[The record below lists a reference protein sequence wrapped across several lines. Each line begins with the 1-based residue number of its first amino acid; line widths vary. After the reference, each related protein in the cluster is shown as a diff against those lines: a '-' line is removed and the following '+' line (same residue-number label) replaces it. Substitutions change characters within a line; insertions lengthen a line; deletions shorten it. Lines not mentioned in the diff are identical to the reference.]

1 MQVSAPRVNNSVW
14 QIPALGGLEVLRAD
28 FVRHSFP
35 KHSHETF
42 TVVLIDRGASTYWYR
57 GANRSTGVGEVSLLN
72 PDEVHTGSPAKLEGY
87 AQRSLYLEPARFW
100 NGSTLRFFRGSQV
113 SDAHLRAL
121 VSDLHD
127 AIASQADE
135 LELTER
141 LSAVTEWLTH
151 FHTDARPAKTTPL
164 EPGIVRRLREL
175 LEDDPASTVNL
186 ELLANQVGSSVA
198 HLSRAFGRAHGL
210 PPHAYRSQL
219 RIERAK
225 ARLLPGV
232 SHAQL
237 ALELGFSSQSH
248 FVTQFK
254 RFTGVTPGHYSSRS
268 VR

>member
-35 KHSHETF
+35 KHSHEAF

-57 GANRSTGVGEVSLLN
+57 GANRNTGVGEVSLLN
-72 PDEVHTGSPAKLEGY
+72 PDEVHTGSPATLEGY

-100 NGSTLRFFRGSQV
+100 NGSSPRFFRGSQV

-121 VSDLHD
+121 VSALHD
-127 AIASQADE
+127 AIGLQADE

-164 EPGIVRRLREL
+164 EPEIVRRLREL

-186 ELLANQVGSSVA
+186 ELLARQAGSSVA

-225 ARLLPGV
+225 TRLLPGV
-232 SHAQL
+232 SHADL

-254 RFTGVTPGHYSSRS
+254 RFTGVTPGHYALGRIT
-268 VR
+268 